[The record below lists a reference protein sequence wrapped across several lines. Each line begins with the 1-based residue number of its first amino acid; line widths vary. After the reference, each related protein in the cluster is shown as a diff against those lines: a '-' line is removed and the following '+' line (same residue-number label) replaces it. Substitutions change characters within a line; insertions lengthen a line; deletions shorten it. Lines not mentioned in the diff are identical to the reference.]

1 MKIKA
6 RKLYRIFVGSIFP
19 LIYFFTPDRS
29 IVLMFT
35 FYLLGIMTVIEVLR
49 RLSPK
54 AYEVMVKYSKG
65 VLKERP
71 GKIMG
76 TTAYLVSVI
85 LVIGFF
91 SKIIAIYALVFTV
104 FGDAASTIVGKKFGK
119 IRFWKD
125 KSIAGTS
132 GFFVITLFIGIIL
145 NFVPS
150 LEIGWSKVLET
161 SAFSAFIEFL
171 PIPMDDNLSVPIL
184 TGVFLFFIL

>member
-19 LIYFFTPDRS
+19 LIYFFTPDKS

-54 AYEVMVKYSKG
+54 SYEVMVQYSKG
-65 VLKERP
+65 VLKEHP

-104 FGDAASTIVGKKFGK
+104 FGDAASTIIGKRFGK
-119 IRFWKD
+119 IRFWKE

-132 GFFVITLFIGIIL
+132 GFFVITFLIGILL
-145 NFVPS
+145 NFAPS
-150 LEIGWSKVLET
+150 LEIGWLKILET

-184 TGVFLFFIL
+184 TAVFLFFIL